1 MITHII
7 DKYSSIIN
15 KNIHQHTFRHSRA
28 MHLLEAGVNLIYI
41 RDETTEVYTKTNEN
55 IKRQAITNAYDF
67 DISKDLN
74 DWTAD
79 DNLLKELLNI

>member
-1 MITHII
+1 
-7 DKYSSIIN
+7 
-15 KNIHQHTFRHSRA
+15 

-41 RDETTEVYTKTNEN
+41 RDFLGHNSIETTEIYAKVNEN

-74 DWTAD
+74 DWTTD
-79 DNLLKELLNI
+79 ENLLKELLNI

>member
-1 MITHII
+1 M
-7 DKYSSIIN
+7 Y
-15 KNIHQHTFRHSRA
+15 A
-28 MHLLEAGVNLIYI
+28 
-41 RDETTEVYTKTNEN
+41 KTNEN

-74 DWTAD
+74 DWTTD

>member
-1 MITHII
+1 
-7 DKYSSIIN
+7 
-15 KNIHQHTFRHSRA
+15 

-41 RDETTEVYTKTNEN
+41 RDFLGHNSIETTEVYAKTNEN

-74 DWTAD
+74 DWITD